1 MTHTCC
7 ACTGC
12 ACHAHHGEEKTF
24 WAAYR
29 GLAAAAVLFIAALF
43 MGKWPWVQ
51 LAFCVISWGIAG
63 REVVFHAL
71 RGLVKGDFLDENFL
85 MTLATVGAFC
95 LGEYPEAA
103 AVMLFY
109 QIGEAFQ
116 PLAIPAALSGLCWR
130 CVRPLRGCGAGKLG
144 KKWRRKM

>member
-29 GLAAAAVLFIAALF
+29 GLAVAAVLFIAALF

-51 LAFCVISWGIAG
+51 LAFCVVSWGIAG
-63 REVVFHAL
+63 WEVVFHAL

-85 MTLATVGAFC
+85 
-95 LGEYPEAA
+95 
-103 AVMLFY
+103 
-109 QIGEAFQ
+109 
-116 PLAIPAALSGLCWR
+116 
-130 CVRPLRGCGAGKLG
+130 
-144 KKWRRKM
+144 